1 MASSIPA
8 FKAAL
13 LARLSAEA
21 GLLGVQ
27 VSWGHPYPARLADE
41 LIIIGNATS
50 APGQRP
56 VGLGSGD
63 REEEYHLVLLISVA
77 GSARIP
83 QQALE
88 ERAFGLAATI
98 ERSMIAWQFE
108 EAPFDGVVDWALVR
122 SMESDGTIAE
132 SGDAR
137 EASVTITLAAVARI

>member
-1 MASSIPA
+1 MPSTIPA

-50 APGQRP
+50 APGQSP

-63 REEEYHLVLLISVA
+63 REEEYHVALLISVA
-77 GSARIP
+77 GSARVT

-88 ERAFGLAATI
+88 ERAFELAAAI
-98 ERSMIAWQFE
+98 EQSMIAWQFE
-108 EAPFDGVVDWALVR
+108 EAPFGGVVDWALVL
-122 SMESDGTIAE
+122 SMQSAEVLAE

-137 EASVTITLAAVARI
+137 EASVTITVAVTARI